1 MSLLRRVKH
10 ATWKLPE
17 MPKLSGVSHKR
28 AIKAFEKSG
37 FRVVRQGKHITMTNV
52 ERILTIPRANPI
64 NTFTMAG
71 IVKDAGLTIEEFKKQ
86 I

>member
-17 MPKLSGVSHKR
+17 IPKLSGVSHKR